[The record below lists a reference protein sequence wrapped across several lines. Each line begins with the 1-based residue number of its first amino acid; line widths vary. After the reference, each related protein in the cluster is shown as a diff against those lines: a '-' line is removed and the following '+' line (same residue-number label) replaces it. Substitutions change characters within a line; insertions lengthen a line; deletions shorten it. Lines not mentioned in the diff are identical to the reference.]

1 MAVTGLKVF
10 GVAALL
16 EREDGPLAPQTSAV
30 IVRELGA
37 IVRPAPYARVEM
49 SDNELD
55 DYQQVVESVFERHT
69 IIPAPF
75 GTVFRSRDQL
85 TRWIELHYAAL
96 SDGMHLIDGR
106 CEMRVHLK
114 KTVVKGGAVKETDL
128 AAIAT
133 DTFRALR
140 TSATAGVHLRNA
152 DVHTT
157 HSIAFLVD
165 RSHWQDFSALVVT
178 QGKLLEGVEIERS
191 GPWPPYDFVHMDLG

>member
-10 GVAALL
+10 GVAALG
-16 EREDGPLAPQTSAV
+16 ERDDGPLAPQTSV
-30 IVRELGA
+30 IAVRELGA
-37 IVRPAPYARVEM
+37 VVRPAPYARVEM
-49 SDNELD
+49 SDIELD

-114 KTVVKGGAVKETDL
+114 PTALKNGDAKEIDL

-133 DTFRALR
+133 ETFRALR
-140 TSATAGVHLRNA
+140 RNATAGVPLRNP
-152 DVHTT
+152 DTHMT

-165 RSHWQDFSALVVT
+165 RSHWQDFSALVVAQAKQT
-178 QGKLLEGVEIERS
+178 EGVEFERS

>member
-1 MAVTGLKVF
+1 MAVSGFKVF
-10 GVAALL
+10 GVVALG
-16 EREDGPLAPQTSAV
+16 EREDGPLAPQTSV
-30 IVRELGA
+30 IAVRELGA
-37 IVRPAPYARVEM
+37 VVRPAPYARVEM
-49 SDNELD
+49 SDIELD

-96 SDGMHLIDGR
+96 SDGMLLIDGR

-114 KTVVKGGAVKETDL
+114 PTAVKGGDEKEINL
-128 AAIAT
+128 ATIAT

-140 TSATAGVHLRNA
+140 RSATAGVPLRNP
-152 DVHTT
+152 DVHMT

-165 RSHWQDFSALVVT
+165 RSHWQDFSALVLAQAKQT
-178 QGKLLEGVEIERS
+178 EGVEFERS

>member
-1 MAVTGLKVF
+1 MAVTGLKMF

-30 IVRELGA
+30 VVRELGA
-37 IVRPAPYARVEM
+37 VVRAAPYARVEM
-49 SDNELD
+49 SDSEID

-85 TRWIELHYAAL
+85 IRWIELHYAAL

-106 CEMRVHLK
+106 CEMRVHLRP
-114 KTVVKGGAVKETDL
+114 TPVKVGDAKPFNL
-128 AAIAT
+128 AAVAA
-133 DTFRALR
+133 DTFRVLR
-140 TSATAGVHLRNA
+140 TSATAGVHLRNSE
-152 DVHTT
+152 VHST
-157 HSIAFLVD
+157 HGIAFLVD
-165 RSHWQDFSALVVT
+165 RTHWQDFSALVAAQAKQT
-178 QGKLLEGVEIERS
+178 EGVEFERS